1 MSNITDYSL
10 PRDVRKR
17 IKHYQGKK
25 LVFVLKKEE
34 QRPKTHSGLLP
45 NYMNDWIMTSGDED
59 LRNLPEFSRIAI
71 S

>member
-1 MSNITDYSL
+1 MSDTTDYSL

-17 IKHYQGKK
+17 IKHSQGKK

-34 QRPKTHSGLLP
+34 QRIKTHSELLP

-59 LRNLPEFSRIAI
+59 LRNLTEFSRIAI